1 MSWHWPFGI
10 SKVTDVTG
18 LIVLNLEGLHEQS
31 HDPGNLSEK
40 LAEPTMSLS
49 MTLSALLVCMD
60 EAAAQVLRRV
70 LEELSIGVESC
81 PDFARASIRLAQDRF
96 DVVIVDGESNAD
108 VIGLLRDTRMS
119 RLNDA
124 TLAVAVVA
132 GQESIRELFSLG
144 VNFALYKPVAYDRAL
159 SSLRAARAVMR
170 KEKRKRGRAP
180 VHTHA
185 TVDYANVTQEKA
197 TLINLAE
204 DGMSVSFG
212 KKLPPTSK
220 IYFQFRLPGQS
231 ASVRLSGQV
240 VWQDWN
246 GRAGV
251 SFVDV
256 PKTSRRLVTEFLDA
270 TLPREAQLE
279 QLPDVT
285 VEVDD
290 SQQQLAT
297 VSVAEQTHGDHGRNH
312 GAAQEARH
320 EQVRHEQLRQENEAR
335 GRASHEVEREAA
347 PQKQPSTDPDNRRT
361 QLRYPCRLGAEV
373 YHTGNSVPNR
383 CCLTD
388 LSSGGCYLEVPLP
401 FPPGASV
408 EILVRTHELK
418 LRLRGSVQAA
428 HPGFGMGVAFELKTN
443 DERESVKK
451 LTEFVA
457 KTTEPS
463 N

>member
-1 MSWHWPFGI
+1 MS
-10 SKVTDVTG
+10 V
-18 LIVLNLEGLHEQS
+18 
-31 HDPGNLSEK
+31 
-40 LAEPTMSLS
+40 S

-70 LEELSIGVESC
+70 CEELSIGVESC

-108 VIGLLRDTRMS
+108 VIALLRDTRMS
-119 RLNDA
+119 RTNDA

-132 GQESIRELFSLG
+132 GQESIREMFSLG
-144 VNFALYKPVAYDRAL
+144 VNFVLYKPVADDRAL
-159 SSLRAARAVMR
+159 STLRAARAVMR

-185 TVDYANVTQEKA
+185 TVDYANAQQEKA

-204 DGMSVSFG
+204 DGMSVQFG

-220 IYFQFRLPGQS
+220 VYFQFRLPGQS

-240 VWQDWN
+240 IWQDWK

-256 PKTSRRLVTEFLDA
+256 PKTSRRLVMDFLDA
-270 TLPREAQLE
+270 TLPREAQPE

-285 VEVDD
+285 VEMED
-290 SQQQLAT
+290 SMQQLAT
-297 VSVAEQTHGDHGRNH
+297 VSVAEQTHGSQVADNRGSENHHSESRHTENHRTENHRAADRIKDEGREA
-312 GAAQEARH
+312 GAA
-320 EQVRHEQLRQENEAR
+320 
-335 GRASHEVEREAA
+335 ASVSEGKPDA
-347 PQKQPSTDPDNRRT
+347 DNRRSQT
-361 QLRYPCRLGAEV
+361 RYACRLGAEV

-401 FPPGASV
+401 FPPGSMV
-408 EILVRTHELK
+408 EILVRTHDLK
-418 LRLRGSVQAA
+418 LRLRGSVQAS
-428 HPGFGMGVAFELKTN
+428 HPGFGMGVSFELKTKE
-443 DERESVKK
+443 ERESVRK
-451 LTEFVA
+451 LTDFVA
-457 KTTEPS
+457 TTTEPS